1 MALFD
6 SRSPNTVTVCTVFC
20 YNIDPALNMKPEN
33 TFAFAIASR
42 SGQFH
47 GVMALLSVM
56 MYYLQDSSIHIPNKV
71 ILSNLI
77 GDIPAMAEV
86 MNRCGHAS
94 KQACPKC
101 KIQGD
106 TVKDVFDKP
115 KNTSQTYAMKLSEVS
130 ELKTEEEF
138 RHPTTCYIPLSQNIN
153 KERLGR
159 KTNGDLAV
167 LRPSEMILV
176 MARHPC

>member
-6 SRSPNTVTVCTVFC
+6 SRSPNTVTVCTAFC
-20 YNIDPALNMKPEN
+20 YNIDPALIMKPEN

-86 MNRCGHAS
+86 MNCCGHAS
-94 KQACPKC
+94 K
-101 KIQGD
+101 
-106 TVKDVFDKP
+106 
-115 KNTSQTYAMKLSEVS
+115 
-130 ELKTEEEF
+130 
-138 RHPTTCYIPLSQNIN
+138 
-153 KERLGR
+153 
-159 KTNGDLAV
+159 
-167 LRPSEMILV
+167 
-176 MARHPC
+176 